1 MLTIVQATVELS
13 SKDADTILS
22 KFLWY
27 PNSIETTG
35 TSRINIVKIQ
45 HSVNISGFELRGKT

>member
-22 KFLWY
+22 KFLWH

-35 TSRINIVKIQ
+35 PSRINIVKIQ
-45 HSVNISGFELRGKT
+45 HSVNISGFESRGKT